1 MAYSAVSS
9 SCSFREIVETE
20 CGPSRGVERNVL
32 VSECMDDIRSHLAS
46 CHLSKCSKVNENEL
60 ILARACIR
68 GLSEEQVA
76 KMTICPRHRHL
87 LGRFG
92 RAPRS
97 CQYPVHTGQITSVAG
112 RHVVNFQMAS
122 EISIL
127 LNKTIPVGSRK
138 YHSFFFFM
146 QKRLLTHRDIL
157 ISTFNI
163 LPCDVF
169 LIAWL

>member
-1 MAYSAVSS
+1 MAYSVVSS

-20 CGPSRGVERNVL
+20 CGPSRGVEGNVL
-32 VSECMDDIRSHLAS
+32 LSACMDDITLHLAS

-60 ILARACIR
+60 ILARAGIR

-87 LGRFG
+87 LGRFW

-97 CQYPVHTGQITSVAG
+97 CQYPGHAGKIISVTG

-127 LNKTIPVGSRK
+127 FDKTIPVGSRK

-146 QKRLLTHRDIL
+146 QKRRLNVHWHSNFYI
-157 ISTFNI
+157 
-163 LPCDVF
+163 
-169 LIAWL
+169 